1 MTLFNWGEYLR
12 LASELATRSDD
23 EAALR
28 SAISRAYY
36 AAYGRAAAYLVAR
49 GEFANR
55 AVTHR
60 NVWEAFK
67 DSSGTARLEIWTFGL
82 RLKDQRVKA
91 DYHRLFRGSLAHAAN
106 ESIDRATTV
115 LALLDR
121 L

>member
-1 MTLFNWGEYLR
+1 MTTFDWGEYLR
-12 LASELATRSDD
+12 LARDLATRSED

-36 AAYGRAAAYLVAR
+36 AAYGRAAAYLVAH
-49 GEFANR
+49 GEIANR

-60 NVWEAFK
+60 GVWEAFK
-67 DSSGTARLEIWTFGL
+67 DSPETARREIWTFGL
-82 RLKDQRVKA
+82 RVKDQRVKA
-91 DYHRLFRGSLAHAAN
+91 DYHRAFRGALAQAAN
-106 ESIDRATTV
+106 ESIDRAATV

>member
-1 MTLFNWGEYLR
+1 MTPFDWGDYLR

-36 AAYGRAAAYLVAR
+36 AVYGRAAAYLVAR
-49 GEFANR
+49 GDFADR
-55 AVTHR
+55 ALMHR
-60 NVWEAFK
+60 TVWEVFK
-67 DSSGTARLEIWTFGL
+67 DSPEIARREIWTLGL

-91 DYHRLFRGSLAHAAN
+91 DYQPSFRGSLTKAAN
-106 ESIDRATTV
+106 ESIDRAAAL